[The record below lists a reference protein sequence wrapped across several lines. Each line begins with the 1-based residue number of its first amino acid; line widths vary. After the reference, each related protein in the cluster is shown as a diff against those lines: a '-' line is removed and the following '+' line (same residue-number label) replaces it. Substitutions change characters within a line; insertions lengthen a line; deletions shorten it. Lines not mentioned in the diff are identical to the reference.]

1 MEPQSKISEKKRFSI
16 IARIRST
23 DNGWRGLGVMLKTT
37 HNAWLEIFFAVV
49 AVYLGFVFGISVTEW
64 ALVVFCIGLVIVTE
78 TINTALEIDVDLT
91 SPGYHPFARDIKDVS
106 AGAVLLSAFIA
117 GVIGLI
123 IFLPKLIA
131 LL

>member
-49 AVYLGFVFGISVTEW
+49 AVYLGFVFGISMTEW

-91 SPGYHPFARDIKDVS
+91 SPGYHPFVRDIKDVS